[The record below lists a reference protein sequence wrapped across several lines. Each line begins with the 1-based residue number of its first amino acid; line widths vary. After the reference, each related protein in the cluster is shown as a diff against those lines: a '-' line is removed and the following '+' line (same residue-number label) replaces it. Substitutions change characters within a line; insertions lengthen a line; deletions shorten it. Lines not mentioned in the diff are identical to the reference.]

1 MKTMET
7 RLEEAECKSKRAMWT
22 LKAFTVVTWL
32 AFFVS
37 LVILVRKGTMHK
49 SQKDIQLEQLAVVT
63 LHLIEPKPR
72 DQTVLEEQ
80 FRAALPTAFRLMELT
95 RDFLDAKS
103 NPSRAKILMN
113 DADRATAEEIPE

>member
-1 MKTMET
+1 MKTMDT
-7 RLEEAECKSKRAMWT
+7 RLEEAERKNKRAMWT

-37 LVILVRKGTMHK
+37 LVIVVRKGTMHK
-49 SQKDIQLEQLAVVT
+49 SQKDIQVEQLAVVT

-72 DQTVLEEQ
+72 DQAVLEEQ

-95 RDFLDAKS
+95 RNFLDAKS
-103 NPSRAKILMN
+103 N
-113 DADRATAEEIPE
+113 ADRAAVEEIPE